1 VRISDEDLVAEVS
14 SAIVSALMD
23 QGATFSIR
31 REDMLM
37 VGKAAV
43 MRYRALTR
51 PALRVVE
58 GDHVE

>member
-1 VRISDEDLVAEVS
+1 
-14 SAIVSALMD
+14 MD